1 MESDEKAAAAIVT
14 LLLAKKNKKK
24 RKRSVWV
31 KPWLRRRI
39 NLGVYETVVQELR
52 PVDELQYKK
61 ILGMTLQNFD
71 EFFGLICGSREVP
84 SRFQNEARINNLK
97 SQFKI

>member
-39 NLGVYETVVQELR
+39 NLGVYETL
-52 PVDELQYKK
+52 YK
-61 ILGMTLQNFD
+61 N
-71 EFFGLICGSREVP
+71 
-84 SRFQNEARINNLK
+84 
-97 SQFKI
+97 

>member
-39 NLGVYETVVQELR
+39 NLGVYETLVQELR
-52 PVDELQYKK
+52 LVDELKYKK
-61 ILGMTLQNFD
+61 ILGITLQNFD
-71 EFFGLICGSREVP
+71 EFLGLICGSREVP
-84 SRFQNEARINNLK
+84 SRFQNEARINN
-97 SQFKI
+97 

>member
-1 MESDEKAAAAIVT
+1 M
-14 LLLAKKNKKK
+14 
-24 RKRSVWV
+24 WV
-31 KPWLRRRI
+31 KPWLRRI

-52 PVDELQYKK
+52 LVDELKYKK

-71 EFFGLICGSREVP
+71 EFLGLICGSREVP
-84 SRFQNEARINNLK
+84 SRFQNEARINNFK